1 MSEPLGAKDL
11 PTLDSVRAAARR
23 LDGVANRTPVLT
35 SRTLNERVGAEIF
48 LKCENLQRAGA
59 FKFRGAYNAIVA
71 LSEEERSRGV
81 LTFSSGNHAQ
91 AVALVGRLLGVHT
104 TIVMP
109 QDAPRSKL
117 AATRGY
123 GAEVIL
129 YDPEESSRE
138 ALAERLRQERGMA
151 VVPPYDHPQVV
162 AGQGT
167 AALELLADVGPLDLL
182 VAPCG
187 GGGLLSGTALAAT
200 GTPGC
205 RVVGVEPELADDA
218 TRSFATGSVQT
229 VRNPPTIADGL
240 RTPSLG
246 KVTWPLVRENVSAM
260 VTVSEEEIVEAM
272 RFLWTRMKVVV
283 EPSGAVALAG
293 VLSRG
298 IAGASERVGVVISGG
313 NVDLS
318 LACALFTEAEPIL

>member
-1 MSEPLGAKDL
+1 MPDL

-23 LDGVANRTPVLT
+23 LEGVANRTPVMT
-35 SRTLNERVGAEIF
+35 SRTLNARSGASLF

-71 LSEEERSRGV
+71 LSGEERRQGV
-81 LTFSSGNHAQ
+81 LAYSSGNHAQ
-91 AVALVGRLLGVHT
+91 AVALVGRLLEVRT
-104 TIVMP
+104 SIVMP
-109 QDAPRSKL
+109 RNAPRAKL
-117 AATRGY
+117 EATRGY
-123 GAEVIL
+123 GAEVLL
-129 YDPEESSRE
+129 YDPEETTRE
-138 ALAERLRQERGMA
+138 AFAAALLDRRGGTLI
-151 VVPPYDHPQVV
+151 PPYDHPDVV

-167 AALELLADVGPLDLL
+167 AALELLEQAGPLDLL

-187 GGGLLSGTALAAT
+187 GGGLLSGTALAASSRE
-200 GTPGC
+200 GC

-218 TRSFATGSVQT
+218 ARSFRTGELHT

-246 KVTWPLVRENVSAM
+246 AVTFPLVRTHVHDI
-260 VTVSEEEIVEAM
+260 VTVTEAEIVAAM
-272 RFLWTRMKVVV
+272 RFLWIRMKLVV

-298 IAGASERVGVVISGG
+298 LASAGERVGVIISGG
-313 NVDLS
+313 NVDLAV
-318 LACALFTEAEPIL
+318 ACSVMAGE